1 MLELLRIGKD
11 TLVDVST
18 DGDALIIRPQA
29 RHRLRSRTDAVITTY
44 ERRASAAPQETPMQK
59 KLSVVGNSLGL
70 IIDKP
75 VLELLRIDKDTPLDV
90 STDGDALIIRPLRD
104 PHAERVRA
112 AALRVADQHAAAFEK
127 LAK

>member
-1 MLELLRIGKD
+1 
-11 TLVDVST
+11 V
-18 DGDALIIRPQA
+18 
-29 RHRLRSRTDAVITTY
+29 
-44 ERRASAAPQETPMQK
+44 QK

-90 STDGDALIIRPLRD
+90 STDGDALIIRPMRD
-104 PHAERVRA
+104 ERAERVRA
-112 AALRVADQHAAAFEK
+112 SAIRVAEKHAAAFTK

>member
-1 MLELLRIGKD
+1 
-11 TLVDVST
+11 
-18 DGDALIIRPQA
+18 
-29 RHRLRSRTDAVITTY
+29 
-44 ERRASAAPQETPMQK
+44 MQK

-104 PHAERVRA
+104 ARAERLRDA
-112 AALRVADQHAAAFEK
+112 ILRVSERHAAAFEK

>member
-1 MLELLRIGKD
+1 
-11 TLVDVST
+11 
-18 DGDALIIRPQA
+18 
-29 RHRLRSRTDAVITTY
+29 
-44 ERRASAAPQETPMQK
+44 MQK

-75 VLELLRIDKDTPLDV
+75 VLELLRIDKDTPLDI

-104 PHAERVRA
+104 QHAERVRA
-112 AALRVADQHAAAFEK
+112 SALRVSDTHAAAFAK